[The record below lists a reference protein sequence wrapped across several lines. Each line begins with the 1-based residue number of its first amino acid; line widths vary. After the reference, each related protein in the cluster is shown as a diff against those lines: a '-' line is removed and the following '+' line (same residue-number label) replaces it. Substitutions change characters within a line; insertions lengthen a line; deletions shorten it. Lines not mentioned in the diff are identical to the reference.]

1 MHPSGVY
8 EIKNL
13 VNGKRYIG
21 SAVDFGNRFRQHAQ
35 SLKRG
40 DHHSIALQRAWVMY
54 GPFAF
59 QFNKLLV
66 CSKENLIMYE
76 QAAMDAMKPEYNC
89 APRAGSRLGMKAS
102 DELRAKLSASRP
114 KDFSPMKGKKHT
126 EATKAKISAS
136 RKGKGGGPM
145 GEERKKRISEAHKG
159 RVIDAEMRARIS
171 ATLTGRK
178 QSQETIAKRVEKL
191 KGRKMPDGFAE
202 KTRQRMLGS
211 KRSAESILKSRM
223 AKARLSDNQV
233 REIRLLLKSGGIS
246 QRKIAKLYSID
257 RSAISEIKC
266 GKTYDWVED

>member
-102 DELRAKLSASRP
+102 DEVRKKHAEAARRTKN
-114 KDFSPMKGKKHT
+114 FSGKKHT
-126 EATKAKISAS
+126 EESKAKISAN
-136 RKGKGGGPM
+136 RKGKGGGPRSP
-145 GEERKKRISEAHKG
+145 ERLAK
-159 RVIDAEMRARIS
+159 IS
-171 ATLTGRK
+171 A
-178 QSQETIAKRVEKL
+178 AL
-191 KGRKMPDGFAE
+191 KGRIITSE
-202 KTRQRMLGS
+202 QRAAI
-211 KRSAESILKSRM
+211 SAKLTGKSTGRG
-223 AKARLSDNQV
+223 KLTEDQV
-233 REIRLLLKSGGIS
+233 REIRRLYESGMRQCEVAKATGIA
-246 QRKIAKLYSID
+246 RKHVHTVVNKHGY
-257 RSAISEIKC
+257 
-266 GKTYDWVED
+266 TWVI